1 MVTCGT
7 DLPWLCPRNH
17 PSPLE
22 ITVPSASSSSSAT
35 VVAQR
40 VSLARGSAQILTE
53 VDLVIGPE
61 QRVGVVGPNG
71 VGKTTLLR
79 VLAGLETPDVGR
91 VSITPPT
98 ATVAYLAQEPE
109 ARHTETLADFLAR
122 RTDVG
127 PASTEL
133 EAAAEALA
141 TDEAGAQDRY
151 ALALE
156 RYLALGGP
164 DFEARS
170 AAVLDDLGLRVG
182 LLELPTAALS
192 GGQRARSAL
201 AALIL
206 SRHDVLLLDEPTNN
220 LDFDG
225 LARLERFLAQRAG
238 GLVVVSHDRAFLE
251 QVVNAV
257 VDMDEASHRATWY
270 GGGFASY
277 LETKAVARR
286 HDEEAYASYVD
297 ERDRLR
303 QRERTQRQWAT
314 VGVAKEKGA
323 RRDNDKAQRGFRVN
337 RTEKQAGKVRIT
349 ERALESLEAVDK
361 PFEPWQLHLELAT
374 ARRSGDVVACL
385 AGGVVRRGAFTLG
398 PVDLEVRWADRV
410 ALVGPNGSGKTT
422 LLGALLGR
430 VPLGDGS
437 VTLGPS
443 VIVGELGQERQRFSD
458 DGASLLDAFLSATG
472 RDMTVAEARLAP
484 GQVRAGARRTCC
496 ATPRRC
502 RRESGPGP
510 SSPCSWPG
518 ARTAS
523 SSTSPP
529 TISTC
534 PPSNNSNR
542 PSKRGRGRCCS

>member
-1 MVTCGT
+1 M
-7 DLPWLCPRNH
+7 
-17 PSPLE
+17 
-22 ITVPSASSSSSAT
+22 PSASSPSSAT

-40 VSLARGSAQILTE
+40 VSLAAGSAQILTE
-53 VDLVIGPE
+53 VDLVVGP
-61 QRVGVVGPNG
+61 QHRVGVVGPNG

-79 VLAGLETPDVGR
+79 VLAGLEAPDAGR
-91 VSITPPT
+91 VSIAPPA

-109 ARHTETLADFLAR
+109 ARHTETLAEFLAR

-133 EAAAEALA
+133 EAAAAVLV

-151 ALALE
+151 AVALE

-170 AAVLDDLGLRVG
+170 AAVLDDLGLPAG

-206 SRHDVLLLDEPTNN
+206 ARHDVLLLDEPTNN

-225 LARLERFLAQRAG
+225 LARLERFLSHRAG

-257 VDMDEASHRATWY
+257 VDIDESSHRASWY

-286 HDEEAYASYVD
+286 HAEEAYASYVD

-323 RRDNDKAQRGFRVN
+323 RRDNDKAQRDFRVN

-349 ERALESLEAVDK
+349 ERALENLDAVDK
-361 PFEPWQLHLELAT
+361 PFEPWQLHLELAS
-374 ARRSGDVVACL
+374 ARRSGDVVSRL

-410 ALVGPNGSGKTT
+410 AVVGPNGSGKTT

-430 VPLGDGS
+430 VALHDGS

-458 DGASLLDAFLSATG
+458 DAASLLDAFLSASG
-472 RDMTVAEARLAP
+472 RDMTVAEARSLLAKFGLGRVARAAPRLVAVAGRADP
-484 GQVRAGARRTCC
+484 GRARSPRGAGHELPR
-496 ATPRRC
+496 PRRAHQPS
-502 RRESGPGP
+502 RPARHRTTRTGPRHLAGDAA
-510 SSPCSWPG
+510 
-518 ARTAS
+518 ARD
-523 SSTSPP
+523 P
-529 TISTC
+529 
-534 PPSNNSNR
+534 
-542 PSKRGRGRCCS
+542 